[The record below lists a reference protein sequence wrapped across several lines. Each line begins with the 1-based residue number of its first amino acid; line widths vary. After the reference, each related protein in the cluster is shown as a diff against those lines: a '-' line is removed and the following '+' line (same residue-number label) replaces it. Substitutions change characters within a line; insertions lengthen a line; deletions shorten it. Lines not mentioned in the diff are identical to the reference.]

1 MTPLNLFAGPY
12 DWIILAVVVLV
23 LFGGTKLAGF
33 GKNAGRAIREFKEET
48 QSISKDQQKP
58 TGATVAEPVDAELVE
73 PRPVTEQKPENQA

>member
-1 MTPLNLFAGPY
+1 MSPLNLFAGPY

-48 QSISKDQQKP
+48 KSISTENAKSDAS
-58 TGATVAEPVDAELVE
+58 ATSTVDAELVE
-73 PRPVTEQKPENQA
+73 PRPTAEQKPEHQA